1 LAETTDALPF
11 LWVLGN
17 PEWLNRPEIA
27 VVGARNAY
35 SLGTPIAHRLAAGLM
50 ESRLMVVSGLA
61 RSIDA
66 AAHAAS
72 LDHGTV
78 AVHAGGVNIV
88 YPAENTTLA
97 KSILTQGA
105 RLSEQPIGV
114 STTAKFFQNPTA

>member
-1 LAETTDALPF
+1 M
-11 LWVLGN
+11 
-17 PEWLNRPEIA
+17 
-27 VVGARNAY
+27 
-35 SLGTPIAHRLAAGLM
+35 AHRLAAGLM
-50 ESRLMVVSGLA
+50 KSRLIVVSGLA

-78 AVHAGGVNIV
+78 GVHAGGVDIV

>member
-1 LAETTDALPF
+1 MAETTDALPF

-27 VVGARNAY
+27 VVGARNAS
-35 SLGTPIAHRLAAGLM
+35 SLGTPMAYRLAAGLM
-50 ESRLMVVSGLA
+50 ESRLIVVSGLA

-78 AVHAGGVNIV
+78 AVHAGGVDIV
-88 YPAENTTLA
+88 
-97 KSILTQGA
+97 
-105 RLSEQPIGV
+105 
-114 STTAKFFQNPTA
+114 